1 MIKEKKDD
9 DALSNQEKP
18 VANTCML
25 VLNSSNFRKDN
36 YTECTMHEK
45 IAYSQLLAIGGTK
58 RYHTQT
64 K

>member
-1 MIKEKKDD
+1 MLYQIKK
-9 DALSNQEKP
+9 KP

-45 IAYSQLLAIGGTK
+45 IAYSQLPAIGGTE